1 MPKPISA
8 GLPAPASAGKQQFG
22 LIGMDVMG
30 QSLALNVESK
40 GFSVAVFNRTG
51 EKTKKFIEQR
61 CRGRNVLGTYD
72 LKEFVAALE
81 TPRRIMLMVKAGDP
95 VDSFIQ
101 MLKPLLEKGD
111 IIIDGGNSYFKD
123 TQRRCDAL
131 EQEGFRYIGT
141 GVSGGE
147 EGALLG
153 PSIMPGGS
161 KEAYDHVGPILQKIA
176 AQTEDGP
183 CCAYMGPG
191 GAGHYVKTVH
201 NGIEYGIMQL
211 IAETYDI
218 MSQAL
223 KMKPRDQQKIFAK
236 WNDGEHGG
244 YLMEITRDIL
254 GVTDEATGKPL
265 VDLIV
270 DTAGQKGTGKWTT
283 QESLDI
289 GYPIPTIDAA
299 LEARIIS
306 AYKKERVAA
315 AKILKGK
322 KGRFAG
328 DPKKLVRALGDAL
341 LASMITSYAQGMGM
355 LRVASA
361 EYKYDLNLGE
371 IARIWKGG
379 CIIRSKLLTPIRKAC
394 VRKPDL
400 INIMLD
406 KYFAER
412 LAKAQANWRFA
423 VGTAV
428 SLGIPCI
435 AMSTS
440 LAYYDSYRRDRLPAN
455 MIQAQR
461 DYFGAHTYGRID
473 KEGAFHTEWSRL
485 AKGE

>member
-1 MPKPISA
+1 MP
-8 GLPAPASAGKQQFG
+8 KQQFG

-51 EKTKKFIEQR
+51 EKTKKFIDER
-61 CRGRNVLGTYD
+61 CQGKNLVGTYD
-72 LKEFVAALE
+72 LKEFAAALE
-81 TPRRIMLMVKAGDP
+81 RPRRIMLMVKAGDP

-111 IIIDGGNSYFKD
+111 ILIDGGNSYFKD

-131 EQEGFRYIGT
+131 ESEGFLYIGT

-176 AQTEDGP
+176 AQTEDGA

-218 MSQAL
+218 MTQAL
-223 KMKPRDQQKIFAK
+223 RMKAQDQQKSFAK
-236 WNDGEHGG
+236 WNEGEHGG

-254 GVTDEATGKPL
+254 GVIDEETGKPL
-265 VDLIV
+265 VDLIL
-270 DTAGQKGTGKWTT
+270 DTAGQKGTGKWMT

-299 LEARIIS
+299 LEARIVS
-306 AYKKERVAA
+306 AYKKERVVT
-315 AKILKGK
+315 AKALKGK
-322 KGRFAG
+322 KGRFTG

-341 LASMITSYAQGMGM
+341 LGSMIMSYTQGMGM

-361 EYKYDLNLGE
+361 EYKYNLNLGE

-379 CIIRSKLLTPIRKAC
+379 CIIRSKLLTPIRKAY
-394 VRKPDL
+394 VKKPDL
-400 INIMLD
+400 MNMMLD
-406 KYFAER
+406 KYFADR
-412 LAKAQANWRFA
+412 LAKLQGNWRFA
-423 VGTAV
+423 VATAV
-428 SLGIPCI
+428 SLGIPCL
-435 AMSTS
+435 AMGAS
-440 LAYYDSYRRDRLPAN
+440 LSYYDSYRRERLPAN

-473 KEGAFHTEWSRL
+473 KEGVFHTEWTKL
-485 AKGE
+485 AKCE